1 MVRKVRQ
8 TVRRLFFIA
17 NAKSSKNKG
26 FNFGINR
33 GKDSGIGKEGSVAE
47 GEMT

>member
-1 MVRKVRQ
+1 MVRQ

-26 FNFGINR
+26 IFYHHFGTEIACY
-33 GKDSGIGKEGSVAE
+33 IV
-47 GEMT
+47 